1 MIELK
6 SVYLTIV
13 TWDLTKRW
21 TENVSKYMIEL
32 KSVYLT
38 TVTWDLTKMIK
49 VNWTKICVLNI
60 VTWDLT
66 KSWTENVSKRFC
78 VHNMENM
85 RFNRKMEWK
94 CVQD

>member
-21 TENVSKYMIEL
+21 TENVSKYKIVL

-38 TVTWDLTKMIK
+38 
-49 VNWTKICVLNI
+49 I

-66 KSWTENVSKRFC
+66 ERWTENVSKYRL
-78 VHNMENM
+78 N
-85 RFNRKMEWK
+85 
-94 CVQD
+94 

>member
-21 TENVSKYMIEL
+21 TENVSKYKIVL

-38 TVTWDLTKMIK
+38 
-49 VNWTKICVLNI
+49 I

-66 KSWTENVSKRFC
+66 ERWTENVSKYMIELNLC
-78 VHNMENM
+78 T
-85 RFNRKMEWK
+85 
-94 CVQD
+94 

>member
-21 TENVSKYMIEL
+21 TENVSKYKIVL

-38 TVTWDLTKMIK
+38 
-49 VNWTKICVLNI
+49 I

-66 KSWTENVSKRFC
+66 ERWTENVSKYMIELNLCNTIFMYT
-78 VHNMENM
+78 VV
-85 RFNRKMEWK
+85 FK
-94 CVQD
+94 CDP